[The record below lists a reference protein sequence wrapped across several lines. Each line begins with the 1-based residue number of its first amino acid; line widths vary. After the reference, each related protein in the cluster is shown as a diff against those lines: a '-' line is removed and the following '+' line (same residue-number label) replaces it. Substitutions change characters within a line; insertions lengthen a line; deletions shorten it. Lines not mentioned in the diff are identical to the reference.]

1 MANTLTITAL
11 TEILYQARDIV
22 AAEPTGFI
30 QSCLINSGSEGV
42 STGGTVSSAVTG
54 TATIGSS
61 YTPSMTLPSGDDQT
75 VSVETMTM
83 GQAAVATL
91 PITGSVARQLENTGG
106 YQPMLVDFFA
116 QAMRGIRNNIEA
128 HVGQVIYRGASR
140 GFGTAGTAPFGSNF
154 NEIASLRKILLD
166 NGCPV
171 NDGNLSLIINTTAG
185 VNLRNLANL
194 QKVNEAGND
203 VLLRRGELLNLQGFS
218 IKESAGVSSHTKG
231 GAASSLINNAS
242 DEVVGETTLTLDT
255 ITVNTTG
262 FVAGDIITHASDT
275 ANKYVVR
282 TGLAATSG
290 DIVIAKPGLRIKAL
304 NNDAVTIGNSYTANV
319 GFHRNAVELAI
330 RPPAQPPGGD
340 AGDHMLLYD
349 EKSGLSFDV
358 AWYKGYGM
366 GNFVISCLYQAKVW
380 KPEFVATLLG

>member
-1 MANTLTITAL
+1 MPNTLTISAL

-75 VSVETMTM
+75 VSVETMTL

-91 PITGSVARQLENTGG
+91 PITGAVARQLENTVG

-203 VLLRRGELLNLQGFS
+203 ALLRRGELLNLQGFS

-231 GAASSLINNAS
+231 AATGILINNGSGEA
-242 DEVVGETTLTLDT
+242 VGETTLTLDT
-255 ITVNTTG
+255 ITANTTG
-262 FVAGDIITHASDT
+262 IVAGDIITYTADT
-275 ANKYVVR
+275 LNKYVVR
-282 TGLAATSG
+282 TGLVGSAG
-290 DIVIAKPGLRIKAL
+290 DIVVAKPGLRIAAP
-304 NNDAVTIGNSYTANV
+304 NDNAVTIGASYTANV

-349 EKSGLSFDV
+349 ERSGLSFDV